1 MPPATQACMTP
12 NTLSQ
17 SGALEHVGP
26 YVFARVQESKGS
38 SGPVHEIEILENSLG
53 NLSKSTSGG
62 EDLCLL
68 GACTLL
74 IALETEK
81 NSGRMIIDAKIE
93 TLYQDSGD
101 HVLDIRMLATLL
113 GFVQTYCMGRDIKHL
128 SIITMTEH
136 PTWLTNFFVLA
147 GFTPCECLKS
157 DDQEKGQRICLKLDK
172 SVQGSARA
180 AEVVSKPMING
191 TQENHRVA
199 SKPDINGAK
208 ENHTAVPKPTT
219 KPPSLI
225 IKGTPPTRT
234 LDEDEAAKWLSQN
247 QQILSPASVLA
258 HQVLSKSDAVP
269 TPTKSIKQSPKM
281 AGEPPHVGEK
291 RKRSEF
297 PRDHEAEAAERTVR
311 RREENGA
318 REPTKQEMRQEE
330 ERLNLRLQKQRE
342 ELQRAT
348 DKASGKTLGSMP
360 PASKPNAQMEERSRK
375 SGDMTDALLA
385 QYSKQSPVTSSV
397 SIKKEASKQASPP
410 NPHLTPA
417 VRGGSPDPSF
427 WRSNTLPAKSLTC
440 FYWASQ
446 GYCLKDERDCLHAHY
461 HTGEVARPPPS
472 YKYKAQKNGFYGP
485 PMGTDGAD
493 DEYDPH
499 HPSQGYK
506 GKHVRPP
513 ADVDH
518 GHDQGMS
525 IRGLDNGTKTVK
537 EEKGAP
543 TQPKV
548 YQDMKL
554 RPGDNPYDS
563 YRPRH

>member
-1 MPPATQACMTP
+1 M
-12 NTLSQ
+12 S
-17 SGALEHVGP
+17 
-26 YVFARVQESKGS
+26 
-38 SGPVHEIEILENSLG
+38 G
-53 NLSKSTSGG
+53 NLNKSTSRG
-62 EDLCLL
+62 EDLYLL

-81 NSGRMIIDAKIE
+81 DSGRMIIDAKIE

-101 HVLDIRMLATLL
+101 RVLDIRMLATLL
-113 GFVQTYCMGRDIKHL
+113 GFVQKYCMGRDIKHL

-136 PTWLTNFFVLA
+136 PTWLTSFFVLA
-147 GFTPCECLKS
+147 GFSPCECLKS
-157 DDQEKGQRICLKLDK
+157 DDLEEGQRICLKLDK
-172 SVQGSARA
+172 SVQASAKA
-180 AEVVSKPMING
+180 AEGPCKPNING
-191 TQENHRVA
+191 TNQNHSA
-199 SKPDINGAK
+199 APKPNINGTK
-208 ENHTAVPKPTT
+208 ENHTAVAKPTT
-219 KPPSLI
+219 KPPNLT
-225 IKGTPPTRT
+225 IKGTAPART

-247 QQILSPASVLA
+247 QQILSPASALA
-258 HQVLSKSDAVP
+258 HPVLTKPDTVLTHNKSM
-269 TPTKSIKQSPKM
+269 KQGPKI
-281 AGEPPHVGEK
+281 GSGVVNEPPHAGEK
-291 RKRSEF
+291 RKRSETF
-297 PRDHEAEAAERTVR
+297 PRDHEAEAAERNIR

-318 REPTKQEMRQEE
+318 REPTKQEMREEE

-342 ELQRAT
+342 ALQRAT
-348 DKASGKTLGSMP
+348 DKASGKTVGSMP
-360 PASKPNAQMEERSRK
+360 PALKPNAQIEERSRK
-375 SGDMTDALLA
+375 SDDMTDALLA
-385 QYSKQSPVTSSV
+385 HYSKQSPVPSSV
-397 SIKKEASKQASPP
+397 SIKKEAYRQASPP

-472 YKYKAQKNGFYGP
+472 YKYKAHKNGFHGP
-485 PMGTDGAD
+485 PMGADGAD

-499 HPSQGYK
+499 HPGQGYK
-506 GKHVRPP
+506 GKHVRP

-518 GHDQGMS
+518 GRDQGVS